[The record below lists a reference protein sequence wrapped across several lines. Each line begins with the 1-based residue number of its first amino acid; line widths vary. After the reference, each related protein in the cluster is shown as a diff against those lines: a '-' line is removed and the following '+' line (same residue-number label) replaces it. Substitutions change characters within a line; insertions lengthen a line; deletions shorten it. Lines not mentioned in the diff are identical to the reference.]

1 MYPTC
6 SSLGGNVDCFSQ
18 VAEHV
23 LRLVNLLKRE
33 EGTDTIH
40 DGADISAA
48 ATHEDSDDEDSKI
61 EEL

>member
-1 MYPTC
+1 MLT
-6 SSLGGNVDCFSQ
+6 GFSQ

-40 DGADISAA
+40 DGADISAT